1 MITRATVLGDYLRA
15 RRGLIAPEA
24 VGIPSEPGR
33 RVTGLRRSEVAA
45 LAGVSENYYLRLE
58 QGRDQRP
65 SEQVL
70 GALARALQLDAFATE
85 YLFRIAY
92 SELSAEDVPS
102 PPDESLL
109 ELLTHWRHNAAFVTD
124 GNHDIVASNDLAG
137 KVGRGFLDVG
147 QNNVVAYFS
156 RHTQEVAIDWEESA
170 VHLVAALR
178 FHSDP
183 LSPRLRQIVDE
194 LSATSPLFASLW
206 PRHDAWPLADGV
218 ARHAVEGFGL
228 VDLHYQNLAIPGRPG
243 HVLTTIFAEPN
254 TPGVA
259 VLAYLAAQ

>member
-1 MITRATVLGDYLRA
+1 MVTRATVLGEYLRA
-15 RRGLIAPEA
+15 RRGLVAPGD
-24 VGIPSEPGR
+24 VGIPVDTGR
-33 RVTGLRRSEVAA
+33 KVTGLRRSEVAE

-70 GALARALQLDAFATE
+70 GALARALRLDHYATE
-85 YLFRIAY
+85 YVFRIAY
-92 SELSAEDVPS
+92 SELSSEETRSA
-102 PPDESLL
+102 PDESLL
-109 ELLTHWRHNAAFVTD
+109 ELLNHWRQNPAYITD
-124 GNHDIVASNDLAG
+124 GNHDIVASNALAG

-147 QNNVVAYFS
+147 RNNVVAYFS
-156 RHTQEVAIDWEESA
+156 DHTQEVAIDWEESA
-170 VHLVAALR
+170 AHVAAALR

-183 LSPRLRQIVDE
+183 LSPRLQQIVAE
-194 LSATSPLFASLW
+194 LSAASPVFATLW
-206 PRHDAWPLADGV
+206 PRHDAWPLADGI
-218 ARHAVEGFGL
+218 ARHAVDGFGL